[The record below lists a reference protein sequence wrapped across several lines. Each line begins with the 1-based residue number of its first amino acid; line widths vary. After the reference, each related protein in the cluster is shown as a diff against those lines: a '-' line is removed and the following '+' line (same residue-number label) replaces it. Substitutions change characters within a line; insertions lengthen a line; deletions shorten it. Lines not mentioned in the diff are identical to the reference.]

1 MPMSASAAP
10 PEMSPRYAHMALAVG
25 DLLVAWLVD
34 SLGHSFV
41 SPSFQIEA
49 AGAPVDFRR
58 RCPMATSIDSGRSR
72 YQPAYAQAVCSAA
85 GINRRP
91 PRADDVSSPCAS
103 RCRAIAGG
111 PCTRRPLTGPHI
123 RGRRQPALARTQPEV
138 PDTRLEAPRT
148 RPGPL
153 RRRRLAALHTQER
166 AAPNGGDPAWRNRP
180 HDQAAP

>member
-1 MPMSASAAP
+1 
-10 PEMSPRYAHMALAVG
+10 MALAVG

-72 YQPAYAQAVCSAA
+72 CQLAYAQAVCRAA

-111 PCTRRPLTGPHI
+111 PCTRPHL
-123 RGRRQPALARTQPEV
+123 RGRRHPALARTQPEV
-138 PDTRLEAPRT
+138 PDTRLEALRT
-148 RPGPL
+148 RPEPL
-153 RRRRLAALHTQER
+153 
-166 AAPNGGDPAWRNRP
+166 
-180 HDQAAP
+180 